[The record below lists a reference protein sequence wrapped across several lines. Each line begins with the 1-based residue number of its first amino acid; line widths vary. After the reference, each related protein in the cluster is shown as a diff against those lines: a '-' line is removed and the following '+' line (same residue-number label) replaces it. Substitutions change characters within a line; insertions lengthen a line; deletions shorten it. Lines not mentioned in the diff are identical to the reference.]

1 MSRPTQTTI
10 VDGEAKLSYLSGI
23 LSKVILDDVVRRFRV
38 DNVTLLE
45 KIITYLLASAGNVTT
60 FASLTRQAK
69 ALGFR
74 TKSETVIAYC
84 GYLQWSRA

>member
-1 MSRPTQTTI
+1 
-10 VDGEAKLSYLSGI
+10 
-23 LSKVILDDVVRRFRV
+23 
-38 DNVTLLE
+38 VTLLE